1 MAVAEQSIQKQSL
14 VQICG
19 ETFDNTEAP
28 SADSSYVQ
36 EKVVETASGIVVS
49 KLSDDLRDMGR
60 FIRIALYC
68 AVVKG
73 DPKLEENLRE
83 FIKWLATLCDDSAIA
98 ADRFEPTSPT
108 FVIEIL
114 QAGYSNLLEGHEDM
128 ALDNFEDVL
137 HEAEEMEVLSKDL
150 QERFEDEGNTLR
162 TTKHDWAIEVSEER
176 QKVTILF
183 LEAKAHLERAM
194 RKKEMDDEIPSFLL
208 DEVREE
214 HKEDIRVIEQA
225 IEEAHNN
232 ELTAKKYWHRDENL
246 LAQLIREHR
255 LLQLEKAYLQEMSK
269 REETIREKME
279 QITFKQAAIDRQ
291 QVEVNQ
297 RRSDIKKFQW
307 EREKQ
312 KRALEQLETEL
323 LTTAEKRKCDLI
335 RRTIE
340 EKRQQQEH
348 SGTAI
353 DVIEATEYSLMS
365 IVGILFQV
373 AGFWMLMATNA
384 KHLQSERLQK
394 RIKKAIDSVSTE
406 KRLKL

>member
-1 MAVAEQSIQKQSL
+1 MAVAEKSIEKQSL

-19 ETFDNTEAP
+19 ETFDITEAP

-36 EKVVETASGIVVS
+36 RQLADISRGLDVP
-49 KLSDDLRDMGR
+49 KLSNILRDMGR

-73 DPKLEENLRE
+73 DPKLEEHLRE

-98 ADRFEPTSPT
+98 ADRFKPTSPT

-137 HEAEEMEVLSKDL
+137 HEAEELEVLSKDL
-150 QERFEDEGNTLR
+150 EERFEDEGNTLK
-162 TTKHDWAIEVSEER
+162 TTKHKWAIEVSEEK

-183 LEAKAHLERAM
+183 LEAKAQVERAM
-194 RKKEMDDEIPSFLL
+194 RKKEMEDEIPSFLWY
-208 DEVREE
+208 EVQEE

-225 IEEAHNN
+225 IEEAQYNK
-232 ELTAKKYWHRDENL
+232 LTAEKYWCRDENL
-246 LAQLIREHR
+246 LAELIREQR

-291 QVEVNQ
+291 
-297 RRSDIKKFQW
+297 
-307 EREKQ
+307 
-312 KRALEQLETEL
+312 
-323 LTTAEKRKCDLI
+323 
-335 RRTIE
+335 
-340 EKRQQQEH
+340 
-348 SGTAI
+348 
-353 DVIEATEYSLMS
+353 
-365 IVGILFQV
+365 
-373 AGFWMLMATNA
+373 
-384 KHLQSERLQK
+384 
-394 RIKKAIDSVSTE
+394 
-406 KRLKL
+406 